1 MNVFLI
7 DMHALVDRNVKLL
20 LLLLLVCVFLFC
32 FVLFYSL
39 VNFKEI
45 RL

>member
-7 DMHALVDRNVKLL
+7 DMHALVDRNVKL